1 MVVAGTGMV
10 IAGAIARNEEC
21 LFVGTTLL
29 AIATGSKFGK
39 KAPK

>member
-10 IAGAIARNEEC
+10 IAGAIARNDEC

-29 AIATGSKFGK
+29 AIATGSRIGK
-39 KAPK
+39 RPK